1 MNCVAELADIS
12 MTYEQ
17 GERSVR
23 PALKSINLKIYA
35 GECIAL
41 CGAPG
46 SGKSTLLQITAGLL
60 KANAGHVKLGSRDLS
75 VSKLSRAQI
84 CQEIAMVFQF
94 PESQIFEETVAN
106 EVAFGLRN
114 LGTPEDKIPGKITN
128 ALLQVGLEPDRLL
141 NAPPL
146 SLSSGEMR
154 RVALASVL
162 AIESRTVLLDEPFSG
177 LDPRGRYVLGQ
188 TLRALNQQ
196 GRTLIIATHDIDD
209 VFEIADRA
217 LILSEGRLIYDGN
230 FLHLFRDT
238 EYLKDSKPT
247 VIEISDR
254 LRSCGFD
261 IPGDIRSMAELA
273 NAINSILRPL

>member
-23 PALKSINLKIYA
+23 PALKSIDLKIYA

-46 SGKSTLLQITAGLL
+46 SGKSTLLQIAAGLL
-60 KANAGHVKLGSRDLS
+60 KANAGHVKLGGRDLS

-247 VIEISDR
+247 VIEISDS

-261 IPGDIRSMAELA
+261 IPDDIRSMAELA
-273 NAINSILRPL
+273 NAINSILRPI